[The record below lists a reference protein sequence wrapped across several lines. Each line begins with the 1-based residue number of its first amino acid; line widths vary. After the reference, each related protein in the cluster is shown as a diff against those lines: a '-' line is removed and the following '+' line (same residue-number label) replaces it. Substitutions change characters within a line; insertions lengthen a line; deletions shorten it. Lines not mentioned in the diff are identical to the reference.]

1 VESDYSVDGT
11 TTLSV
16 TLLCCD
22 LTSLCREIKMRPQIV
37 LFGDSITEQSFRSGG
52 WGSSLANTYSRKVQ
66 RYWGFK
72 DALLLQLFFFV
83 LY

>member
-1 VESDYSVDGT
+1 
-11 TTLSV
+11 
-16 TLLCCD
+16 
-22 LTSLCREIKMRPQIV
+22 MRPQIV

-72 DALLLQLFFFV
+72 DALLLQLFFFICID
-83 LY
+83 L